1 MVDGILFSLFL
12 VPENWV
18 LARSRI
24 YKDMLKLQ
32 GDPPFQAPATA
43 GRAGGLDPQTPRL
56 VSYQTIAV
64 LI

>member
-32 GDPPFQAPATA
+32 GDPHSKLQQPQAELEALTRKPHA
-43 GRAGGLDPQTPRL
+43 
-56 VSYQTIAV
+56 
-64 LI
+64 